1 MLNLIK
7 NEWMKLWQKKNSWAM
22 LIFLAIAVVAMLSL
36 VKVAENAFSGEEVI
50 ASYDEQLVVIEQQLE
65 NPNLS
70 ESEQE
75 DLLLHQQDILEMRA
89 TYEVDN
95 VPTTREGIVLETFG
109 TMSLVTLLTIIVG
122 SGIVS
127 SEFTQGTIKMLLSR
141 PVKRW
146 KILTSKYITVLLY
159 SLLATAILF
168 IVTYIT
174 ATLLFP
180 KAEGSTISF
189 YATEI
194 SLSAVLGKSLYMLFL
209 GWINTV
215 VVVTLA
221 FMIGTIFRSTSL
233 AIGISIFLYFTGNAI
248 VLFLIKYDF
257 AKYILFANSNLTQ
270 YVTGY
275 TMIEGLTMTFSS
287 IVIIVYMLIFLA
299 LSYFTFIKRDV
310 AA

>member
-22 LIFLAIAVVAMLSL
+22 LLFLAIAVVAMLSL
-36 VKVAENAFSGEEVI
+36 VKVADNAYSGEEI
-50 ASYDEQLVVIEQQLE
+50 LASYDDQLAEIERQLDDS
-65 NPNLS
+65 NLS
-70 ESEQE
+70 ESERE
-75 DLLLHQQDILEMRA
+75 DLLLHQQDLVEMRA
-89 TYEVDN
+89 MSEVDN
-95 VPTTREGIVLETFG
+95 VLTTREGIVLETFG
-109 TMSLVTLLTIIVG
+109 TMSLVTLLTIIIA

-127 SEFTQGTIKMLLSR
+127 AEFAQGTIKMLLSR

-189 YATEI
+189 YTTEI

-257 AKYILFANSNLTQ
+257 VKYVLFANSNLTQ
-270 YVTGY
+270 YETGY
-275 TMIEGLTMTFSS
+275 TMIEGLTMPFSV
-287 IVIIVYMLIFLA
+287 IVIIVYMIIFLA
-299 LSYFTFIKRDV
+299 FSYFTFIKRDV

>member
-310 AA
+310 TA